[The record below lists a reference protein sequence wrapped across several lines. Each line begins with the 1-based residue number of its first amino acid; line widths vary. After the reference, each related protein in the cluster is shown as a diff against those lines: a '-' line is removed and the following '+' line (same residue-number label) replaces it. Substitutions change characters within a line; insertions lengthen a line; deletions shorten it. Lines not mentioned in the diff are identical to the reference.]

1 MVVSKFETTLST
13 LFPHKV
19 SDSYLSLKMSHPG
32 ADLKNKFEIRV
43 ITLLWN
49 SALWLA
55 AASHVMNFNQSE
67 CIISEQSYYSKLKFF
82 CEIGSW
88 PLFVFTNI
96 TIFTPK
102 ICEKCPSSVQCWDSN
117 SRPSEQESP
126 TVTTQP
132 RDQFSFSSN
141 NCLVPKR
148 LSRLW
153 IKRSWDIKMFSRNS
167 RFKKIDDELSS
178 ALVPDRLPNFPS
190 LLST

>member
-1 MVVSKFETTLST
+1 MIQVTWLLLTNLKSAHGRLQIWNHIIHLVSSQSKWLLS
-13 LFPHKV
+13 F
-19 SDSYLSLKMSHPG
+19 S
-32 ADLKNKFEIRV
+32 KNEP
-43 ITLLWN
+43 
-49 SALWLA
+49 
-55 AASHVMNFNQSE
+55 
-67 CIISEQSYYSKLKFF
+67 
-82 CEIGSW
+82 SW
-88 PLFVFTNI
+88 PLFVFSNI

-153 IKRSWDIKMFSRNS
+153 IKRSLDIKMFSRNS